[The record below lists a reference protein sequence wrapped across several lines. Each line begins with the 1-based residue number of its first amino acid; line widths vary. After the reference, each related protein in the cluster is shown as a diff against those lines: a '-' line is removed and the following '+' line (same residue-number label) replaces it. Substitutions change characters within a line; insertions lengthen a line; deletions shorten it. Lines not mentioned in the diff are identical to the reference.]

1 MEIIQKRNL
10 SEAVAEQLLSLI
22 STGKLKAGGKLP
34 TEAQLCQTLG
44 VSRTAVREGIRALA
58 GTNVLTA
65 LPGRGTFVNKNP
77 GIMVNNDALKMF
89 LDRETVKSIYEVRR
103 VLDVGIAQLAAL
115 RANEED
121 IKALHKAV
129 KKMEKSLE
137 SDPYD
142 FELGMEANEEFH
154 LAFCEAAHNKI
165 LENIAWPII
174 NHNMM
179 SIWKKLDDSLE
190 IVKARIKDH
199 KEILEGVEKRDSQ
212 GVVNAVLKHLKGAF
226 DRISVMSDTLISR

>member
-1 MEIIQKRNL
+1 
-10 SEAVAEQLLSLI
+10 
-22 STGKLKAGGKLP
+22 
-34 TEAQLCQTLG
+34 
-44 VSRTAVREGIRALA
+44 
-58 GTNVLTA
+58 
-65 LPGRGTFVNKNP
+65 LPGKGTFVNKNP
-77 GIMVNNDALKMF
+77 GIMVNNDALKIF

-115 RANEED
+115 RANKED
-121 IKALHKAV
+121 IKTLRKAV

-154 LAFCEAAHNKI
+154 LAFCEAAHNKV
-165 LENIAWPII
+165 LKNIAWPII

-179 SIWKKLDDSLE
+179 SIWKQLDDSLE

-199 KEILEGVEKRDSQ
+199 KEILEGVEKKDSQ